1 MRLSELVVCLRA
13 APNFLLAADEAEDII
28 AHQVATIR
36 QAWSELCEE
45 ADLSEVDQRVMWRRQ
60 ILNPFAFQGL
70 PASLAHLADDDA
82 LFPGPR

>member
-1 MRLSELVVCLRA
+1 MHLSQLAICLRA
-13 APNFLLAADEAEDII
+13 APNFLLAVEAAEGII
-28 AHQVATIR
+28 THQVATIR